1 MNYIFIWLGI
11 ISAVSVIVTA
21 YDKIAAKS
29 GAWRIPEKT
38 LMLLGFLGG
47 AAAMLVTMLIIHHK
61 TRHAKFMVGLPLE
74 IVLHIAI
81 IIAVATLL

>member
-38 LMLLGFLGG
+38 LLLLGFFGG